1 MIFTVHEEVALVS
14 SSSKSRLLFYFS
26 TRNNNDCR
34 RKLDTAGPKHLLEI
48 NHASVS
54 ADFQD
59 TGNQMNAVR
68 EIRIKNANRLI
79 IVH

>member
-1 MIFTVHEEVALVS
+1 MIFTFHEEVALVS

-26 TRNNNDCR
+26 TRNNDCR

-79 IVH
+79 IFH